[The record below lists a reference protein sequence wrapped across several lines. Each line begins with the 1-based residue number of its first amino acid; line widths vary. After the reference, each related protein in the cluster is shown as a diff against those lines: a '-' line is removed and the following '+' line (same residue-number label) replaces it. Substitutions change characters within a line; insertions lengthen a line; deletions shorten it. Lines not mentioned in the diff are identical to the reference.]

1 MGFKLCH
8 EVQIFSVRKHLSQ
21 GFKGKIQSFSLY
33 MIFMMITIFRLPQ
46 QIQYTLFHL
55 LQIIERMTSA
65 AFEHDNFVWLD
76 FEAVHEI
83 LDKRIPGSSDAVV
96 VFNNLL
102 RWSLY
107 QIDRTA
113 LDGVEVPL
121 KN

>member
-1 MGFKLCH
+1 
-8 EVQIFSVRKHLSQ
+8 
-21 GFKGKIQSFSLY
+21 
-33 MIFMMITIFRLPQ
+33 
-46 QIQYTLFHL
+46 
-55 LQIIERMTSA
+55 MTSK

-83 LDKRIPGSSDAVV
+83 LDKRIPGSSDAVI

-113 LDGVEVPL
+113 LDGVEEKRVPFWAAL
-121 KN
+121 PFYWTHFTVCLPMQVLISLHNFYDWAIFGRCCNILALVEPQ

>member
-1 MGFKLCH
+1 
-8 EVQIFSVRKHLSQ
+8 
-21 GFKGKIQSFSLY
+21 
-33 MIFMMITIFRLPQ
+33 
-46 QIQYTLFHL
+46 
-55 LQIIERMTSA
+55 MTST

-113 LDGVEVPL
+113 LDGVEV
-121 KN
+121 KFNN